1 MRKNTKKSRTWR
13 NWSPPIALLSLLL
26 VVPLAGCGD
35 ASSTNSGGN
44 QKDPAASEVKEVE
57 NPPSKEELEEEFG
70 EVDTPESELAD
81 ITEEVTV
88 SQVIDGDT
96 IVVSGENGEE
106 TVQLALSDTPES
118 ILPDGSQDEFFG
130 FKSNEF
136 TTARLQGSTVRLE
149 RAGNQTNEDGHTIGY
164 IWLKSGVDHANFNKL
179 LLQEGM
185 ARLAEET
192 DSNSKYLDE
201 FREAESQAKAEQ
213 KYIWSVEGY
222 VTDQGFDPSRVN

>member
-1 MRKNTKKSRTWR
+1 MREYTKKSRIGR
-13 NWSPPIALLSLLL
+13 NWTPSIALLSLLL
-26 VVPLAGCGD
+26 VVTLAGCSD
-35 ASSTNSGGN
+35 ASSTNSGSN
-44 QKDPAASEVKEVE
+44 QKDPVASEEKESE
-57 NPPSKEELEEEFG
+57 NPPSKEDLEEEFG
-70 EVDTPESELAD
+70 EIETAESELVD

-88 SQVIDGDT
+88 SQVMDGDT

-118 ILPDGSQDEFFG
+118 ILPDGNQDEFFG

-136 TTARLQGSTVRLE
+136 TTVRLQGSKVRLE
-149 RAGNQTNEDGHTIGY
+149 RVENQTTADGHTIGY
-164 IWLKSGVDHANFNKL
+164 IWLKNGADNANFNKL

-192 DSNSKYLDE
+192 DPNSKYLDE
-201 FREAESQAKAEQ
+201 FREVESQAKAEQ

-222 VTDQGFDPSRVN
+222 VTDQGFDLSKVN